1 MLERILAVAEQ
12 GKPLTGSQAQ
22 ILARWIQNARA
33 GRMGQQFIE
42 RKDGKITWRCEEC
55 GSTYQKDD
63 PNPDGP
69 DAY

>member
-1 MLERILAVAEQ
+1 MLEAILKVAEQ

-22 ILARWIQNARA
+22 LLATWIRNAQTNMR
-33 GRMGQQFIE
+33 GQQFIE
-42 RKDGKITWRCEEC
+42 RKDGKITWRCGEC

-69 DAY
+69 EAY